1 MRYTLGAMEK
11 FKESLRIPVVA
22 AGLSLLLSASGYAA
36 PAGGAGYKGPAWTP
50 KDSAEA
56 AGFIRSFRQHPEK
69 IESLVAG
76 PGNMSRG
83 DQDLGFGYRLKEVW
97 VNPAGK
103 LGFSL
108 KILSR
113 IAGPVSFEVKPIQNY
128 SALAPKYQT
137 VLRSAFPQA
146 KGAGDGNF
154 PAYLP
159 YHWNLAAAS
168 APLPAD
174 SLSLPESA
182 PMAGVQ
188 EALSY
193 YMTPYSGTTYGIRG
207 GRGGQILENRD
218 RFMSLGDTL
227 MMDKTRA
234 LYLLRSLNPA
244 SRLTAAEFIIR
255 HRSDFRDFENLSAT
269 ALKRVFAN
277 PAKVETMR
285 GERVSLE
292 DARRLAYEYAHMEVK
307 RTGRGVFRQ

>member
-1 MRYTLGAMEK
+1 MEK
-11 FKESLRIPVVA
+11 SKESLRIPGITA
-22 AGLSLLLSASGYAA
+22 LLSLLLSAIVDAA
-36 PAGGAGYKGPAWTP
+36 PTGDAAYKGPVWTR
-50 KDSAEA
+50 KDSVEA
-56 AGFIRSFRQHPEK
+56 AAFIRSFRQHPEK
-69 IESLVAG
+69 IDSLVGG

-108 KILSR
+108 KILRRSS
-113 IAGPVSFEVKPIQNY
+113 GPVSFEVKPIQNY
-128 SALAPKYQT
+128 SALAPRYQA
-137 VLRSAFPQA
+137 VLRSAFSRA
-146 KGAGDGNF
+146 KSTGDANF
-154 PAYLP
+154 PVYLP

-168 APLPAD
+168 SPLPAD
-174 SLSLPESA
+174 SLALPEST
-182 PMAGVQ
+182 PIPGVR

-234 LYLLRSLNPA
+234 LYLLRSINPA

-255 HRSDFRDFENLSAT
+255 HKPAFPGFENLLTT
-269 ALKRVFAN
+269 ALKKAFAN

-285 GERVSLE
+285 GERASLE
-292 DARRLAYEYAHMEVK
+292 DARKLVYEYARMEVK